1 MSEPDM
7 TTLIRDVIHEEDEF
21 FEKFDPTYTSTR
33 PATFKTGCRSRT
45 TLHPTRPTTY
55 KSAFTR
61 PTTYKGALTR
71 PTTYKSA
78 ASTNTYKTLQVRN
91 PNHRSA

>member
-21 FEKFDPTYTSTR
+21 DRAYTSTR
-33 PATFKTGCRSRT
+33 PATFKTGYRSRT
-45 TLHPTRPTTY
+45 TLHSTRPTTF

-61 PTTYKGALTR
+61 PTTYQSALTR

-91 PNHRSA
+91 PNLRSA